1 MSPSGSLSHPV
12 SPPSPRLGRSPSESL
27 PTELPHEG
35 ASTLGSRRLCPALPG
50 NKPPLGAPA
59 GSVLGFG
66 YTLHL
71 GTQDP
76 TPRRSRVGRHA
87 GVLWPEP
94 PREVANCCQHVERDA
109 PLQTAART
117 GVVFSLLSVPCPPA
131 ACVSACVPPMPQ
143 LGGVYHCTNSSS
155 DLPPSLEGAP
165 RWRASGRAVRAGR
178 WVSGKLQGGLGSGGG
193 GRGTAEQH
201 QCVSR
206 SGSVGAGTEVGCK
219 LELAGGA
226 LIWRVGVTLEPVEPV
241 GCRSADTEVLFPS
254 QDRRGGAP
262 MKAPPFWGSRKN
274 TESRPLLARGPSSR
288 PRRGPAGHW
297 A

>member
-1 MSPSGSLSHPV
+1 M
-12 SPPSPRLGRSPSESL
+12 GRP
-27 PTELPHEG
+27 
-35 ASTLGSRRLCPALPG
+35 
-50 NKPPLGAPA
+50 
-59 GSVLGFG
+59 
-66 YTLHL
+66 
-71 GTQDP
+71 
-76 TPRRSRVGRHA
+76 A

-131 ACVSACVPPMPQ
+131 ARVSACVPPMPK

-165 RWRASGRAVRAGR
+165 RWRASGRAVRTGR

-201 QCVSR
+201 RCVSR
-206 SGSVGAGTEVGCK
+206 SGSVGAGTEAGCK

-241 GCRSADTEVLFPS
+241 GGHGIPGSQGSSGDPGDTQDHVFSGGSGGSFGANAQGGSWGQEGHRGAFKSGANS
-254 QDRRGGAP
+254 QV
-262 MKAPPFWGSRKN
+262 K
-274 TESRPLLARGPSSR
+274 
-288 PRRGPAGHW
+288 
-297 A
+297 